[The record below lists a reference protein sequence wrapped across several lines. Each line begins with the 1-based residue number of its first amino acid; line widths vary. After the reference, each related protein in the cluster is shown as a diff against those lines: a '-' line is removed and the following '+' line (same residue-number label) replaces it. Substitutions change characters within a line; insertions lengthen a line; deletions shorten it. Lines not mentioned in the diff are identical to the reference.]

1 MSGNT
6 SSIPRPKTS
15 NRSLAADVL
24 VREELKT
31 KGDRKEDDDD
41 DEGYSGV
48 SVPFIE
54 LGDG

>member
-24 VREELKT
+24 VREEPDEEEDEEED
-31 KGDRKEDDDD
+31 DRKKEDED
-41 DEGYSGV
+41 DEGGYS
-48 SVPFIE
+48 E
-54 LGDG
+54 